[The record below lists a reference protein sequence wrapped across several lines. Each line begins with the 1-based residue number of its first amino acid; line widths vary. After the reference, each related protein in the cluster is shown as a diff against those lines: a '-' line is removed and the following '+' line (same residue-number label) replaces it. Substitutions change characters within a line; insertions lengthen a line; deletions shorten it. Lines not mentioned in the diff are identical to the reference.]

1 MFLVR
6 LEAAVFADPDR
17 LLDMLDTGAVRAA
30 VALLHEQPQVAEPGS
45 RAVVAAWARMG
56 GGDPPGAAA
65 ELRPL
70 IPALEAPGERRVLGH
85 GLLALGVASVL
96 SGAPDPGTGLLERA
110 LSLLAAPWA
119 RAQCLRFLGLA
130 LEQRGAWEG
139 AAARY
144 GSAAEIYAQIQNDYG
159 LGSALYGAATAHS
172 ERADD
177 VEAMRLMNEAVPAL
191 RRSGGGP
198 ALGAAL
204 ALLAV
209 LGAEHQDPRAMSLI
223 EEAENLANNASMF
236 RSDIKLRRAEVC
248 LRMGMP
254 EESLTSASEA
264 LALSPPD
271 APDRSVIRQLQA
283 HALFRLGRRE
293 EAQAL
298 LEEPGPT
305 AGPGRLER
313 LALRIRIASEG
324 EPAAVDRLLP
334 DLERLVRAGV
344 RRRGVAGLL
353 REAGEVL
360 AAAALRPA
368 DADRAVWLLQ
378 LSALLGAPLQATL
391 LHRLK
396 AQGARVPLGPLWLE
410 APLGQGGMGEVWSA
424 RHRDG
429 GVVAVKLLR
438 EGSTGEQAAFL
449 EAELQAL
456 ARLDHPGVVRLLA
469 ALRLEE
475 VASWMLDRPVGSM
488 ALVMELVPGGSLE
501 GRLSGWR
508 WPALRALLGGLLAG
522 LAHAHAREVLHLD
535 IKPGNILIDE
545 VDGTLVPRLADF
557 GLTNPAR
564 RAGRSRVLGT
574 PAYMA
579 PEQAWVDGPLGPA
592 TDLYAVGCLA
602 WQLITGNVPYDAED
616 PVEILALHRAGQ
628 LPEFRPLTPVPEGLE
643 AWLRTLL
650 ARRPEQRYPCAA
662 DAAWALVQ
670 LAEVQGPATFVSAS
684 SGIVRTFDL
693 ADLSTPWPGLPHA
706 SGAMRP
712 LPPVDRL
719 ATPASLPR
727 APFPPDWRT
736 LERRRSLPF
745 LPGAG
750 EGLFAWRRGPL
761 VGREGERDRLWAA
774 LGALRD
780 HGPGRLIWVIGADGM
795 GRSALLRWLGETALA
810 TGATV
815 SGHKSAARS
824 SLFLMDD
831 ADGAEAVS
839 ELAARVDAGALVV
852 AAAGAVPDDAPE
864 GERIDLGPLSEGE
877 LTLLLDDLLPLD
889 PALAGRLATRAA
901 GSPAFAVGLLTEL
914 VRRDALEPGPDGFCA
929 RLAEDL
935 PLPQDLGGLWAERLE
950 TLAPAGSPRRSA
962 WEIAAVLGESP
973 SRELW
978 KGICDRVGLS
988 ADEGVFTPLEV
999 AGWLG
1004 QEGEHLC
1011 FRVPALREALRA
1023 GAEAAGRAAV
1033 WHGAAAELLTE
1044 HGDVAAGRHF
1054 ALAGRHVEALA
1065 PLRRAA
1071 ADAVNCMQLE
1081 SCRSLVALW
1090 ERSADA
1096 IGLALD
1102 DPRRASVVVVRAHL
1116 ALHSQEDAEGLLR
1129 QGLALVIGRDA
1140 VIEAQLHY
1148 TRGWILARSG
1158 RHTEADPCF
1167 AEAIRLAEGN
1177 PELVAVAQLGRAAS
1191 LFARGVDAR
1200 GLVEEARGRLGPG
1213 QEALGLRA
1221 DACLG
1226 KGLRRLGFPAE
1237 AQRWLSRAAARAERA
1252 GAREVEAE
1260 ALAEL
1265 AELSWEEGSDSE
1277 SVRWM
1282 ERAVGVLSGTGSDLA
1297 WGAAVRLG
1305 GFLWGVGREEEARA
1319 VLAPIR
1325 QRFLGRL
1332 RGPVRAEWE
1341 LLHGLLNGQ
1350 DVGALL
1356 APGSGVE
1363 EAVRRRL
1370 GRPSSAR

>member
-1 MFLVR
+1 M
-6 LEAAVFADPDR
+6 FADPDR
-17 LLDMLDTGAVRAA
+17 LLDLLDAGAVRAA
-30 VALLHEQPQVAEPGS
+30 VALAQEQPELGPLGS
-45 RAVVAAWARMG
+45 RAIVAAWGRMG

-70 IPALEAPGERRVLGH
+70 IPALESPGERRVLGH

-110 LSLLAAPWA
+110 FSLLAAPWA
-119 RAQCLRFLGLA
+119 KAQCLRFLGLA

-144 GSAAEIYAQIQNDYG
+144 GAAAEIYAQIQHDYG

-177 VEAMRLMNEAVPAL
+177 REALRLMNEAVPAL

-209 LGAEHQDPRAMSLI
+209 LAAEQQDPQAISLI
-223 EEAENLANNASMF
+223 DEAESLASDASMF
-236 RSDIKLRRAEVC
+236 RSDIKLRRAEVS
-248 LRMGMP
+248 LRMGRP
-254 EESLTSASEA
+254 EESLTAVTEA
-264 LALSPPD
+264 LALSPAD
-271 APDRSVIRQLQA
+271 GPDRSSIEQLRAQ
-283 HALFRLGRRE
+283 ALFRLGHRE
-293 EAQAL
+293 AAAAL
-298 LEEPGPT
+298 LEGPAPM

-313 LALRIRIASEG
+313 LALQIRIASEG
-324 EPAAVDRLLP
+324 ELSTVDRLLP
-334 DLERLVRAGV
+334 DLERLIRAGL

-353 REAGEVL
+353 REGGEAL
-360 AAAALRPA
+360 AATVVRPP

-378 LSALLGAPLQATL
+378 LSMLLGAPLHAPL
-391 LHRLK
+391 LHRLR

-429 GVVAVKLLR
+429 GRVAVKLLR
-438 EGSTGEQAAFL
+438 EGGTGEQAAFL

-456 ARLDHPGVVRLLA
+456 TRLDHPGVVRLLA

-475 VASWMLDRPVGSM
+475 AASSMLDRPVGSM

-501 GRLSGWR
+501 SRLSGWR
-508 WPALRALLGGLLAG
+508 WPALRALFGALLAG

-602 WQLITGNVPYDAED
+602 WQLITGKVPYFAEE
-616 PVEILALHRAGQ
+616 PTEILALHRAGQ

-643 AWLRTLL
+643 DWLRTLL

-662 DAAWALVQ
+662 DAAWALMQ
-670 LAEVQGPATFVSAS
+670 LGDVQGPATFVSG
-684 SGIVRTFDL
+684 SGGVVRTFDL
-693 ADLSTPWPGLPHA
+693 ADLSTPWPGLA
-706 SGAMRP
+706 NSSGAMRA
-712 LPPVDRL
+712 LPPLDRA

-727 APFPPDWRT
+727 APFPSDWRA

-750 EGLFAWRRGPL
+750 EGLFAWRRGRL

-774 LGALRD
+774 LAALREG
-780 HGPGRLIWVIGADGM
+780 GPGRLIWVIGADGL

-815 SGHKSAARS
+815 PGHKSAARP
-824 SLFLMDD
+824 SLFLVDD
-831 ADGAEAVS
+831 ADGADAAV
-839 ELAARVDAGALVV
+839 ELTARVEAGGLVV
-852 AAAGAVPDDAPE
+852 AAARAVPEDSPD
-864 GERIDLGPLSEGE
+864 GERIELGPLSEGE

-914 VRRDALEPGPDGFCA
+914 VRRDALESGPDGFCA

-950 TLAPAGSPRRSA
+950 TLAPTGSPRRSA
-962 WEIAAVLGESP
+962 WEIAAVLGENP

-988 ADEGVFTPLEV
+988 AEDGVFTPLEA

-1004 QEGEHLC
+1004 QEEERLC
-1011 FRVPALREALRA
+1011 FRVPALREALRV

-1033 WHGAAAELLTE
+1033 WHGVAAELLSDR
-1044 HGDVAAGRHF
+1044 GDVAAGRHF
-1054 ALAGRHVEALA
+1054 ALAGRHVEALT

-1071 ADAVNCMQLE
+1071 ADAVNRMQLE

-1116 ALHSQEDAEGLLR
+1116 ALHSREDAEGLLR
-1129 QGLALVIGRDA
+1129 QGLALVAGRDA

-1148 TRGWILARSG
+1148 TRGWILARAG
-1158 RHTEADPCF
+1158 RHEEADPCF
-1167 AEAIRLAEGN
+1167 AEAIRLAEGQG
-1177 PELVAVAQLGRAAS
+1177 ELVAVAQLGRAAS
-1191 LFARGVDAR
+1191 LFARGEDAR
-1200 GLVEEARGRLGPG
+1200 ALVEEARGRLGTG

-1226 KGLRRLGFPAE
+1226 KGLYRLGFPAE
-1237 AQRWLSRAAARAERA
+1237 ARRWLLRAAARAERA

-1260 ALAEL
+1260 ALTEL
-1265 AELSWEEGSDSE
+1265 AELSWEDGSFSD

-1305 GFLWGVGREEEARA
+1305 GFLWGVGREEEART

-1325 QRFLGRL
+1325 QRFVGRL
-1332 RGPVRAEWE
+1332 RGPMRAEWA
-1341 LLHGLLNGQ
+1341 LLHGLLNGE
-1350 DVGALL
+1350 DVQALL
-1356 APGSGVE
+1356 EPGGGVE
-1363 EAVRRRL
+1363 EVVRRRL
-1370 GRPSSAR
+1370 GRHLAGH